1 MSILE
6 KRTYTIADRIVC
18 VSQDTASYIEKKYNQ
33 SPSKIC
39 VIENGLENKEVDS
52 PITERDL
59 ETLVFVGRLEE
70 RKGIWTLLEAM
81 KRIHT
86 THPNVRLQLIGKN
99 LLGDVLEQWI
109 ANHGLAETIILT
121 GYLEDAK
128 MRRALQQATA
138 LVVPSLL
145 EGFGLIAA
153 EGMLMGTCV
162 VVSDAY
168 GLRSIIKNHETGL
181 VFSSENVEDCARVL
195 RLALDDASL
204 RERVGK
210 AAREDAQKRF
220 SVEERVKDLHEVFCS
235 LLQVSLR
242 KGNAAT

>member
-18 VSQDTASYIEKKYNQ
+18 VSQDTASYIEKEYNQ

-81 KRIHT
+81 KRIHA

-109 ANHGLAETIILT
+109 ANHGLAETMILT
-121 GYLEDAK
+121 GYLEDTK

-168 GLRSIIKNHETGL
+168 GLRSIIKNNETGL
-181 VFSSENVEDCARVL
+181 VFSSEDPSDCARVL
-195 RLALDDASL
+195 LLALNDPLL
-204 RERVGK
+204 RERVGQ
-210 AAREDAQKRF
+210 AAKKEAESRF
-220 SVEERVKDLHEVFCS
+220 SLVERTKDLHEIFINMS
-235 LLQVSLR
+235 QA
-242 KGNAAT
+242 K